1 VRIEGKPAVP
11 YFPFKIRRRGKK
23 WETINP
29 VEDKEYE
36 LNAAAV
42 RILQLCDGYN
52 TVDEIVF
59 SLSQEFKTD
68 INQIRPIV
76 YDLLENLT
84 AKSMVWF
91 RKERMQWLFPSPP
104 RFVLWD
110 ITSGCNLRCLHC
122 ANSAGKKSKGELSTD
137 ECRRLLDELSRF
149 RVQTIIFSGGEPL
162 LRDDFFE
169 IAGYASEMGFVL
181 QLATNG
187 TLINHEVAQKI
198 INLNL
203 YAQVSL
209 DGSSPDIND
218 RFRGKRGS
226 YQKTITGIQMLRDGG
241 VPVMIETA
249 VTKLNIDD
257 IPHILNLAIALGVN
271 SFRILPF
278 VPGGRGKNHHDLELT
293 PDEMKKVTAYLME
306 KREEGKIEIVPMEF
320 EWTFS
325 ESPVER
331 ADLSTRIG
339 CDAATSFCTIT
350 PTGEVIPCDFFRG
363 VEAYNIKTHKFS
375 WIWYYSRFLNYFR
388 SLNISDI
395 QGVCRE
401 CKWLSLCRGSCIA
414 PNYVHGAF
422 FQSNCHCW
430 VAREMNYEEIF
441 RRDKKLQ
448 KLSNLK

>member
-1 VRIEGKPAVP
+1 MRIEGNPPVP
-11 YFPFKIRRRGKK
+11 YFPFKVRRREKK

-29 VEDKEYE
+29 VEANEYE

-52 TVDEIVF
+52 TVDEVVS
-59 SLSQEFKTD
+59 SLNIEFRTD
-68 INQIRPIV
+68 ITQIRTIV
-76 YDLLENLT
+76 NDLLENLT

-91 RKERMQWLFPSPP
+91 RKERMQWFSPP
-104 RFVLWD
+104 PPKFVLWD
-110 ITSGCNLRCLHC
+110 ITSKCNLRCLHC
-122 ANSAGKKSKGELSTD
+122 VSSAGKKSEGELSTE
-137 ECRRLLDELSRF
+137 ECKRLLDELSRLG
-149 RVQTIIFSGGEPL
+149 VQTIIFSGGEPL

-169 IAGYASEMGFVL
+169 IAEYASKMGFLL
-181 QLATNG
+181 QLVTNG
-187 TLINHEVAQKI
+187 TLINYEVAQKI
-198 INLNL
+198 KILNL

-209 DGSSPDIND
+209 DGSSPEIND

-226 YQKTITGIQMLRDGG
+226 YKKTIKGIQILLEVG
-241 VPVMIETA
+241 VPIMIETA
-249 VTKLNIDD
+249 VTKLNIND

-278 VPGGRGKNHHDLELT
+278 VPGGRGKNHQDLELA
-293 PDEMKKVTAYLME
+293 PDEMKKVTAYLRG
-306 KREEGKIEIVPMEF
+306 KREEGRIEIVPMEF

-325 ESPVER
+325 ESTVEI
-331 ADLSTRIG
+331 ADPSARIG

-350 PTGEVIPCDFFRG
+350 PTGEVLPCDFFRG
-363 VEAYNIKTHKFS
+363 VEADNIRIHEFS

-414 PNYVHGAF
+414 PNYVHGAL

-430 VAREMNYEEIF
+430 IACDE
-441 RRDKKLQ
+441 L
-448 KLSNLK
+448 